1 MNDARQNLP
10 SESEKN
16 RADTMKPCVFI
27 HTNDKQ
33 MLGALVSR
41 YSLRRNSAHADR
53 FDIRFIEAGAQ
64 AFMLER
70 EGQLYLRD
78 GEKRPWL
85 NEDLQSFTPLRFMP
99 PELMGYRGR
108 ALVIDPDIF
117 AVRDV
122 WELLSRDMDGKAIMC
137 RPKSGSKGKR
147 GALASSVMLLDCAR
161 LTHWKVA
168 EQFAE
173 MFDFS
178 RDYMDW
184 ISLKLEDR
192 STIGLFGPE
201 WNDFD
206 HLDENTRLLHN
217 TKRKTQPW
225 KTGLPVDYRP
235 ADTFRLFPPRHWI
248 RRARRALFGDYRF
261 AGRYKE
267 HPDPRQEQFFFG
279 LLRECMDQ
287 GLVDESRLRQEMSN
301 NHIRHDALEII
312 ARTPPL
318 AA

>member
-1 MNDARQNLP
+1 MEA
-10 SESEKN
+10 K
-16 RADTMKPCVFI
+16 KPCVFI
-27 HTNDKQ
+27 HTNDRQ
-33 MLGALVSR
+33 MVGALVSR
-41 YSLRRNSAHADR
+41 YSLQRNSPRADR
-53 FDIRFIEAGAQ
+53 FDVRFIRTRDQ
-64 AFMLER
+64 AFMQER

-78 GEKRPWL
+78 GERRPWL
-85 NEDLQSFTPLRFMP
+85 NDDLQSFTPLRFMP
-99 PELMGYRGR
+99 PELMNYDGR
-108 ALVIDPDIF
+108 ALVIDPDVF
-117 AVRDV
+117 AVGDV
-122 WELLSRDMDGKAIMC
+122 WELLDRDMEGKALMC

-147 GALASSVMLLDCAR
+147 GALASSVMLLDCR
-161 LTHWKVA
+161 QLTHWKVR

-173 MFDFS
+173 MFEFR

-192 STIGLFGPE
+192 SKIGLFGNE

-248 RRARRALFGDYRF
+248 RRARRALFGEYRF
-261 AGRYKE
+261 AGHYQR
-267 HPDPRQEQFFFG
+267 HPDPKQEQFFFG
-279 LLRECMDQ
+279 LVGECLERGILDEDRLREEM
-287 GLVDESRLRQEMSN
+287 RL
-301 NHIRHDALEII
+301 NHIRHDALEVLG
-312 ARTPPL
+312 RTPPL